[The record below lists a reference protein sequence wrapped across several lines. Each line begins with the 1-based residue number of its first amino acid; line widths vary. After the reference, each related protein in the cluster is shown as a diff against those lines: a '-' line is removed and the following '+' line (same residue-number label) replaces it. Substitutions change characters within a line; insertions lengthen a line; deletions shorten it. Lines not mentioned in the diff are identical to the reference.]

1 MFMDLGNI
9 PHIVKTLSENNVL
22 PYTIAEN
29 IVKTITEGRKQFESY
44 VDSLY
49 LNDLRASI
57 LTICKEP
64 TDTNIYAA
72 LEKVERYFDATSI
85 NLYGNDGERLE
96 NLARQHNLDFLKG
109 KRETGV
115 HKGQDVYTIYLP
127 QSEDAQKLLSEI
139 TYFIKANGEKPDN
152 Q

>member
-1 MFMDLGNI
+1 MDLENI
-9 PHIVKTLSENNVL
+9 PEIVKILSENDTL

-49 LNDLRASI
+49 LNDLRTSI
-57 LTICKEP
+57 LTACKEP

-72 LEKVERYFDATSI
+72 LEKVERYMDTTSI
-85 NLYGNDGERLE
+85 NFYGKDGKMFE

-139 TYFIKANGEKPDN
+139 TYFIKANGEKSDN